1 MASSSQIAVASGIIQ
16 SLTVSN
22 LAAGSGTAHRLA
34 VSNVSAQHLSVAQAF
49 ILTPQLLQA
58 TGSNSQ
64 SNAAPI
70 SAPSVVVVKVSAS
83 TRGIRLPVAATG
95 LTELI
100 NNAGAHSVHV
110 FPASGD
116 RIGAAATNV
125 ATAVAAGKGGIF
137 FAQDATTW
145 RVILGA

>member
-1 MASSSQIAVASGIIQ
+1 MPNSHISVASGTIT

-22 LAAGSGTAHRLA
+22 LAAGTAT
-34 VSNVSAQHLSVAQAF
+34 AQTLTAAQAF
-49 ILTPQLLQA
+49 VLTPQLVQA

-64 SNAAPI
+64 AQAAPI
-70 SAPSVVVVKVSAS
+70 TAPSVVVTTVDAS
-83 TRGIRLPVAATG
+83 SRGIRLPAATAG

-100 NNAGAHSVHV
+100 ANAGAHSVHV

-116 RIGAAATNV
+116 RIGAAATN
-125 ATAVAAGKGGIF
+125 ASTTLAAGKGGIF